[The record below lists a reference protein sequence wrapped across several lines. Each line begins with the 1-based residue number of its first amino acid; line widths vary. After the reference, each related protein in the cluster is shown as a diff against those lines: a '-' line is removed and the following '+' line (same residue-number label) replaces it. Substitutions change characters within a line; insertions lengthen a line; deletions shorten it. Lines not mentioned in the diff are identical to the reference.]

1 MTSPK
6 PSSPKPGTSAAE
18 APIGHGGDLGA
29 ARALFPNAPEPIV
42 DLSTGVNPHP
52 YPIAAAASEDFAHLP
67 EPERLAGLVSAAAA
81 FYGAPSAEHV
91 VAAPGGQILMAL
103 IADLWPKGDA
113 AILGPT
119 YAEHARVTALAGH
132 DVEIV
137 YTAGRLGAAR
147 LAIVVNPNNP
157 DGRLLTRASL
167 LAIAERQKAHGGLLV
182 VDEAFMDPGPG
193 ESVGGDVESA
203 NIVVL
208 RSFGKFFG
216 LAGLRLSF
224 ALMGWELASRFRA
237 RLGPWPVSGPALAI
251 GTAALSDRAWIESAR
266 QDLRVS
272 SGRLGAFLRGGG
284 LEIVGR
290 TALFCLVR
298 RPDAQGVFRRFGEA
312 GIFVRRFDE
321 DRQLLRVGL
330 PGTEMEWKRLEDA
343 LRTPA

>member
-1 MTSPK
+1 M
-6 PSSPKPGTSAAE
+6 PGASAAE

-29 ARALFPNAPEPIV
+29 ARALFPGAPEPIV

-52 YPIAAAASEDFAHLP
+52 YPIAAVASEDFAHLP
-67 EPERLAGLVSAAAA
+67 EPERLARLMDRAAA

-103 IADLWPKGDA
+103 IADLLPKGDA

-132 DVEIV
+132 NVEIV
-137 YTAGRLGAAR
+137 SAASRLGASG

-167 LAIAERQKAHGGLLV
+167 LEIAERQKAHGGPIV
-182 VDEAFMDPGPG
+182 VDEAFMDVEPD

-224 ALMGWELASRFRA
+224 AL
-237 RLGPWPVSGPALAI
+237 LG
-251 GTAALSDRAWIESAR
+251 R
-266 QDLRVS
+266 
-272 SGRLGAFLRGGG
+272 
-284 LEIVGR
+284 
-290 TALFCLVR
+290 
-298 RPDAQGVFRRFGEA
+298 
-312 GIFVRRFDE
+312 
-321 DRQLLRVGL
+321 
-330 PGTEMEWKRLEDA
+330 
-343 LRTPA
+343 